1 MNSIAKQMIEEEC
14 RCLFKEN
21 KYCFETTSSISLK
34 IGRNE
39 DLVKE
44 VLSDLEDVYFL
55 SSKEIDN
62 NKIYYL
68 NDQND
73 ENAPQVVIN
82 EDPTLNSIHEKVNR
96 TNQLTKREKEISIL
110 IIKGLRN
117 SEIAEILYIS
127 EHTVKNHVRNILN
140 KLGLNGRQQLFRKI
154 IE

>member
-1 MNSIAKQMIEEEC
+1 MDQTAKQMIEKEC
-14 RCLFKEN
+14 RCFFKEN
-21 KYCFETTSSISLK
+21 TYCFETVSSVSLK

-39 DLVKE
+39 DLVKK
-44 VLSDLEDVYFL
+44 VLNDLENVYFL
-55 SSKEIDN
+55 NSKKIDN
-62 NKIYYL
+62 KKIYYL
-68 NDQND
+68 NDKNN
-73 ENAPQVVIN
+73 ENAAEKIENADQTVG
-82 EDPTLNSIHEKVNR
+82 SIHERVNQ

-140 KLGLNGRQQLFRKI
+140 KLGLKGRQQLFRKI

>member
-1 MNSIAKQMIEEEC
+1 MNSVVKQIIEKEC
-14 RCLFKEN
+14 KWFFKEN
-21 KYCFETTSSISLK
+21 KYCFETVSSISLK
-34 IGRNE
+34 IGRSV

-44 VLSDLEDVYFL
+44 VLTDLENVYFL
-55 SSKEIDN
+55 NSKEIDN
-62 NKIYYL
+62 KKIYYL
-68 NDQND
+68 NDQNN
-73 ENAPQVVIN
+73 ENAPEMMIT
-82 EDPTLNSIHEKVNR
+82 EDQTVNSIQEKVNR

-140 KLGLNGRQQLFRKI
+140 KLGLKGRQQLFRKI